1 MTPDE
6 RRIAHAALGVGPWG
20 NHNDIVIAIAD
31 ALQLDPPRVESVL
44 HRLRI
49 RMILLR
55 VSTTKS
61 RGETPSFRYE
71 KGMEWTEE

>member
-1 MTPDE
+1 MTLEE
-6 RRIAHAALGVGPWG
+6 RQIANAALATGPWG

-31 ALQLDPPRVESVL
+31 ALQLDSPRVESVL

-49 RMILLR
+49 RMILVR
-55 VSTTKS
+55 VSATSS

-71 KGMEWTEE
+71 RGMEWTEE